1 MNILYIVHF
10 GGNFVS
16 DRNYFE
22 IKKGRE
28 GRAGGCEG
36 VEGRGRGGGMKFYL
50 GPN

>member
-28 GRAGGCEG
+28 GKGGPGDVREWKGGAEG
-36 VEGRGRGGGMKFYL
+36 AE
-50 GPN
+50 